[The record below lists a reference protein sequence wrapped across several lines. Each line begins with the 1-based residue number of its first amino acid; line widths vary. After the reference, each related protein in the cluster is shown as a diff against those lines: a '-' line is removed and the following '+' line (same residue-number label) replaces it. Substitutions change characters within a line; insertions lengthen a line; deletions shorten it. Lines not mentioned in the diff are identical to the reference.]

1 MKKKTFQT
9 LLITVFFFW
18 AMQRSGFSSLLP
30 YIDFIYLVLIDFFF
44 WVRIVD
50 LASDRKWWP
59 KGKNLEKSL
68 ELEGKRY
75 T

>member
-44 WVRIVD
+44 
-50 LASDRKWWP
+50 LGADR
-59 KGKNLEKSL
+59 
-68 ELEGKRY
+68 
-75 T
+75 